1 MKSEAKLCQ
10 SKTLRNLNLLKYLL
24 PSFFYEI
31 ILYDDNMGRLEY
43 EQNLPDLIYFG
54 FGNFSFGRKT
64 FELFLLAQRP
74 LKEKKN

>member
-1 MKSEAKLCQ
+1 
-10 SKTLRNLNLLKYLL
+10 
-24 PSFFYEI
+24 
-31 ILYDDNMGRLEY
+31 MGRLEY

-74 LKEKKN
+74 LKEKKIELFLRFNIMKIF